1 MALNTKQGWNWIASH
16 QTTGSNIWIS
26 FSGGTPVVVPSSI
39 DFFVTNG
46 ESGTSFSD
54 DNGNLFLVSDGTTI
68 KTSGGTTIVSGLS
81 GSAFSMQSATILQS
95 PYSSNTYY
103 ILTVGVGAAGTENGY
118 GKTNQALTYNTL
130 KYTGGT
136 SPFFQVLNTN
146 VEIGNRSNTG
156 GEANYPLS
164 LGSNGY
170 GYAEVLTTALHQ
182 NGNDIWVIT
191 PNWGR
196 NQIHSFLINSSGIS
210 GTPYTSTTA
219 QVLQGRNNYGQIK
232 PSPDYS
238 KIAMVLGDSNAS
250 QVETANRPAVSIF
263 DFNRSNGSLTN
274 ERVLLG
280 NTGYTIYNINGVNP
294 EVFGVGDVLGCEF
307 SPDGN
312 YLYVSEFQGVPGGK
326 LLQFVLTASTPTSAS
341 TVTASTNYAT
351 FVQTGGGSLGT
362 LHLAIDEKIY
372 FTDRGTTRLYNVDNP
387 NNPLSAV
394 TISNFD
400 YASGGGA
407 VFNYGLPNI
416 PLFANLPPVVTGCT
430 DDNFCFNTSFPS
442 LSAYSGNYVKQS
454 TDYNGKNTYSGGTIS
469 AATVFYNGN
478 KWCLSTSLG
487 GSCILSGKQPCST
500 DCPDICDSV
509 FDVSSCPTP
518 TPTTT
523 PTPTPTITPTPSV
536 TMTNTPTKTNTPTT
550 TQTNT
555 PTPSKS
561 RPAAVTFTISVTR
574 TSPSPTPT
582 QTPTSTPI
590 PTRSVSSSGTSIYE
604 IVNSPFICPGGNK
617 VLTDCATGDEYVVSE
632 NISITGTTITRGTI
646 FSAYINGISTCVTL
660 TDYTD
665 NSSNVVYGG
674 AIAQFV
680 SCINCLT
687 PPTPSVTPSN
697 TATPTQTPSVTPTI
711 TPTVTTTTTPTRTP
725 TVTPTTSLPALG
737 FYVEY
742 SGLSCGSYGVTSGRS
757 VNDGR
762 IIVYATGG
770 TGVVTNYRYSINSGQ
785 TFVSATTSN
794 YSTFSNLSA
803 GTYGIVVSSVTQSTS
818 AGTQSVVIDPP
829 PGSASTKSALNNSS
843 ITATTSNSVV
853 GLSSIVVSGV
863 TYGLANY
870 FSYNKY
876 IIELPLSG
884 AVPTNAVFSGTPSI
898 TIREQR
904 TSVYSGIS
912 DIGYYTATT
921 QIISGGSTTLISQQ
935 TGNTASASYSGS
947 CNTGYIDINCSG
959 NTGNTVYCNITK
971 SILQNT
977 GFYSTVVTAPQ
988 QIGFTN
994 GMRLRVTLEISGSAI
1009 GFSGIT
1015 SGSNFYNAQ
1024 CIQEYKI
1031 RPILVIQNNVNNPF
1045 ALSGSTCVGWF
1056 GTQQQQVYDAG
1067 YSQIGSMPTVPT
1079 NI

>member
-16 QTTGSNIWIS
+16 QSSGNNIWIS

-39 DFFVTNG
+39 DFFVANG

-95 PYSSNTYY
+95 PYSSDTYY
-103 ILTVGVGAAGTENGY
+103 VLTVGVGAAFTEGGY
-118 GKTNQALTYNTL
+118 GNPNQALTYNTL

-146 VEIGNRSNTG
+146 VEIGNRSNLG
-156 GEANYPLS
+156 GDANYPNPIV
-164 LGSNGY
+164 GFNGY

-182 NGNDIWVIT
+182 NGDDIWVIT

-210 GTPYTSTTA
+210 GTPYTSTTT
-219 QVLQGRNNYGQIK
+219 QVLQGFNNYGQIK
-232 PSPDYS
+232 PSPDYT

-250 QVETANRPAVSIF
+250 QVQTANRPAVSIF
-263 DFNRSNGSLTN
+263 DFNRSTGELTN
-274 ERVLLG
+274 ETVLLG
-280 NTGYTIYNINGVNP
+280 NTGYTIYDTNGTNP
-294 EVFGVGDVLGCEF
+294 EVFDVGDVLGCEF

-312 YLYVSEFQGVPGGK
+312 YLYVSEFQSSSGGK

-351 FVQTGGGSLGT
+351 FKSTGGSSLGT
-362 LHLAIDEKIY
+362 LHLAVDEKIY

-394 TISNFD
+394 TIDNSD
-400 YASGGGA
+400 YGSGGGVA
-407 VFNYGLPNI
+407 FNYGLPNI

-430 DDNFCFNTSFPS
+430 DENFCFNTSFPS
-442 LSAYSGNYVKQS
+442 LSAYSGNYTK
-454 TDYNGKNTYSGGTIS
+454 TITFYNGKNIYSGGTIS
-469 AATVFYNGN
+469 AATVFYDGN

-536 TMTNTPTKTNTPTT
+536 TMTNTPTQTNTPTT

-555 PTPSKS
+555 PTPSTS

-590 PTRSVSSSGTSIYE
+590 PTRTVSSSGTSIYE

-674 AIAQFV
+674 GIAQFA
-680 SCINCLT
+680 SCTNCLT
-687 PPTPSVTPSN
+687 PPTPTP
-697 TATPTQTPSVTPTI
+697 TPSVTPTNTV
-711 TPTVTTTTTPTRTP
+711 TPTQTPTQTPTRT
-725 TVTPTTSLPALG
+725 VTPTPTLPAIGILSLSATNDTCESYTASAITANRFFG
-737 FYVEY
+737 TINVVG
-742 SGLSCGSYGVTSGRS
+742 SG
-757 VNDGR
+757 
-762 IIVYATGG
+762 ATGS
-770 TGVVTNYRYSINSGQ
+770 NYRYSINSGTTFSSTTSFTGLSSSTYGVVVRDNLTSAQ
-785 TFVSATTSN
+785 TSVTPITITRASSANTFSAITFSWSRTPVFVSSAATPYSVDITGTTYPGSAITIVYSGTATLSGLTNVPSGVTWNGSFNDQWGMSFNTQTGFFSGMTGQPWQVIANVVKNGVTVTSTTRSLATATRTTNPTGGTCTDSGSTIFNQVRRASNGNYLSGDGWRLSNLAPTSVSSGGFLPFTFVTNDSVSVQITYSGTVLSVPNLPGGCSQTLTVSSNILATYFSTASNMPSNNNTFVSTS
-794 YSTFSNLSA
+794 
-803 GTYGIVVSSVTQSTS
+803 
-818 AGTQSVVIDPP
+818 
-829 PGSASTKSALNNSS
+829 
-843 ITATTSNSVV
+843 
-853 GLSSIVVSGV
+853 GLCY
-863 TYGLANY
+863 T
-870 FSYNKY
+870 
-876 IIELPLSG
+876 LSG
-884 AVPTNAVFSGTPSI
+884 TRIASNATQAFFT
-898 TIREQR
+898 
-904 TSVYSGIS
+904 
-912 DIGYYTATT
+912 YT
-921 QIISGGSTTLISQQ
+921 
-935 TGNTASASYSGS
+935 
-947 CNTGYIDINCSG
+947 
-959 NTGNTVYCNITK
+959 
-971 SILQNT
+971 
-977 GFYSTVVTAPQ
+977 VT
-988 QIGFTN
+988 
-994 GMRLRVTLEISGSAI
+994 
-1009 GFSGIT
+1009 
-1015 SGSNFYNAQ
+1015 
-1024 CIQEYKI
+1024 
-1031 RPILVIQNNVNNPF
+1031 
-1045 ALSGSTCVGWF
+1045 
-1056 GTQQQQVYDAG
+1056 
-1067 YSQIGSMPTVPT
+1067 
-1079 NI
+1079 